1 MQYIIFNI
9 QYHSTFQLVRL
20 NGLHSDHSSCV
31 SNIHGI
37 VVPKSNPFT
46 WCS

>member
-1 MQYIIFNI
+1 MSQYI
-9 QYHSTFQLVRL
+9 SVGTTEWSALWSL
-20 NGLHSDHSSCV
+20 LLCV